1 MAGLR
6 ICGEASPLR
15 PFPLFLKVYVNF
27 KVISC
32 LCSNLSVSLRT
43 KIAIR
48 YEEEQPWHL
57 RVYIQ
62 KLFSSLLF
70 WPH

>member
-1 MAGLR
+1 
-6 ICGEASPLR
+6 
-15 PFPLFLKVYVNF
+15 VNF